1 MAKRADIWP
10 RWRKLKTGKK
20 VLACWYV
27 TVDGRPVRLRTKDAT
42 VARQRARD
50 ALAGKWP
57 PWEEAAATATQE
69 AFQLPVGVDEEP
81 AHEVPSGDAP
91 AVSASTSGNA
101 SPQTPVSPTSDWTQ
115 AAAGASADASPPI
128 TPEVVD
134 PAAEQAKRSV
144 ENAQFARGLV
154 ETQLWAT
161 AAIVRA
167 KVYKAFQAPVLDD
180 GAKQLLS
187 QPYETLL
194 NYGGLNLVMPPWVT
208 GLLIPGITALVSAIG
223 LGQAFAEVAREQK
236 AAAAGAQK
244 AAA

>member
-1 MAKRADIWP
+1 MAKVSDIWP

-50 ALAGKWP
+50 ARAGKWP
-57 PWEEAAATATQE
+57 PREEAAADATKE
-69 AFQLPVGVDEEP
+69 AFQLPVGVDERP
-81 AHEVPSGDAP
+81 AHEVPTDDSP
-91 AVSASTSGNA
+91 SVSAPTSGTA
-101 SPQTPVSPTSDWTQ
+101 HSQTPVSPPSDWTQ
-115 AAAGASADASPPI
+115 AAASASADASPPI

-161 AAIVRA
+161 TALVRA
-167 KVYKAFQAPVLDD
+167 KVYKAFQAPVLDA

-187 QPYETLL
+187 QPYETML

-236 AAAAGAQK
+236 AHAASGA
-244 AAA
+244 A